1 MRSVLCSAFISF
13 ILSSLKPVIEKKKN
27 AVNLDVKIN

>member
-13 ILSSLKPVIEKKKN
+13 ILSSLKPVIEKKN
-27 AVNLDVKIN
+27 AVKIN

>member
-13 ILSSLKPVIEKKKN
+13 ILSSLKPVIEKKN

>member
-13 ILSSLKPVIEKKKN
+13 ILSSLKPVIEKN